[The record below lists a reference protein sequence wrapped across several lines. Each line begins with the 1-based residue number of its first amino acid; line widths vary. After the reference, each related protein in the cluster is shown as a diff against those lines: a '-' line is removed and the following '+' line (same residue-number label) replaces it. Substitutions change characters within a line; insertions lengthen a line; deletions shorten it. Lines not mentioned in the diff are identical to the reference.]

1 MKNIFK
7 RGDTIIEVTLAVSI
21 FAMLMVSSLALMNA
35 GLSRSQ
41 ATMQLTMA
49 RNTIDAQAE
58 ALRFMNGA
66 FISQH
71 PRPVGGFTGPAR
83 EWLNATSASFTSAS
97 QLNECRSD
105 FNATNILIVDT
116 ANMVVRKSGN
126 GANFTRAETYPRLSF
141 GADSNTISMPS
152 SYSEAQ
158 GVWIEVVRPSDS
170 NAKYYDF
177 HIRACWTPSGSNIET
192 TLGTIVR
199 LYDPR

>member
-7 RGDTIIEVTLAVSI
+7 KGDTIIEVTLAISI
-21 FAMLMVSSLALMNA
+21 FAMLMVGSLSLMNA

-58 ALRFMNGA
+58 ALRFMNNA

-71 PRPVGGFTGPAR
+71 PRPTGEFTGPASQ
-83 EWLNATSASFTSAS
+83 WLTATANSSTSASR
-97 QLNECRSD
+97 LNECRSD

-116 ANMVVRKSGN
+116 VNMAVRKTGS
-126 GANFTRAETYPRLSF
+126 GANFAESDTYPRLSF
-141 GADSNTISMPS
+141 GADTNTISVPS
-152 SYSEAQ
+152 TYLGAR
-158 GVWIEVVRPSDS
+158 GVWVEVVRPSS
-170 NAKYYDF
+170 TAAKYYDF
-177 HIRACWTPSGSNIET
+177 HIRACWMPSGSNVKT

>member
-7 RGDTIIEVTLAVSI
+7 KGDTIIEVTLAISI
-21 FAMLMVSSLALMNA
+21 FAMLMVGSLALMNA
-35 GLSRSQ
+35 GLSKSQ

-58 ALRFMNGA
+58 SLRFMNNA

-71 PRPVGGFTGPAR
+71 PRPAGELTGPAR
-83 EWLNATSASFTSAS
+83 EWLNVTSASSTSAS
-97 QLNECRSD
+97 PLSECRAN
-105 FNATNILIVDT
+105 FNPTNILVVDT
-116 ANMVVRKSGN
+116 ANMIVRKSGN
-126 GANFTRAETYPRLSF
+126 GANFAKASTYPRLSF

-152 SYSEAQ
+152 SYLGAQ
-158 GVWIEVVRPSDS
+158 GVWVEVVRPSGS

-177 HIRACWTPSGSNIET
+177 HMRACWAPSGSNVET